1 MRFLLMFKSTAF
13 SEAGVNYDQDFA
25 ARRAAYAKSLANAGI
40 LLADESLLPSSSGLR
55 ITFPPNGGGANVA
68 AGPFAAESGL
78 MEGFLILDARSMD
91 EATEWALKLPVPKG
105 RGEVAIELRQLAD
118 PAATYHDPILMA
130 METNLREHF

>member
-1 MRFLLMFKSTAF
+1 MRYLLMFKSTAF
-13 SEAGVNYDQDFA
+13 SESGVKYDQDFA
-25 ARRAAYAKSLANAGI
+25 VRRAAYAKSLANAGI

-55 ITFPPNGGGANVA
+55 ITFLPDGGGANVA

-78 MEGFLILDARSMD
+78 MEGFLIMDVDSMD

-118 PAATYHDPILMA
+118 PVESYHDPHIIA
-130 METNLREHF
+130 METNLREQI